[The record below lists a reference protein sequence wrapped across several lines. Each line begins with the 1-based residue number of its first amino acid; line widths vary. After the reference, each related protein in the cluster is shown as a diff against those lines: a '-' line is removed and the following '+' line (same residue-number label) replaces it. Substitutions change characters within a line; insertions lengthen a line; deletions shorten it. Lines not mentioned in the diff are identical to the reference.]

1 MMMMRVV
8 MMAMMVMMVM
18 VVAMV
23 MVMMKILV
31 MMMMMLVL
39 VLVLTVIF
47 VHGWGMADREGS
59 RGRKGRVEVVT
70 AKLRLWKRT
79 LPQVIH
85 LVYFLTA

>member
-1 MMMMRVV
+1 MVLPLTQ
-8 MMAMMVMMVM
+8 MMVRKPLMVRKLLM
-18 VVAMV
+18 T
-23 MVMMKILV
+23 
-31 MMMMMLVL
+31 MMMMMMMVL

-47 VHGWGMADREGS
+47 VHGRGMADREGS

-85 LVYFLTA
+85 LIYFLTA